1 MHKNVESNTKNR
13 AVSVPLYDASFLLLL
28 QGLCCKQKESCF
40 KEFKCYK
47 IWIEKKIT
55 KIVYFLVYLIQSHA
69 FCDLFQEEN

>member
-47 IWIEKKIT
+47 IWIENK
-55 KIVYFLVYLIQSHA
+55 LLR
-69 FCDLFQEEN
+69 